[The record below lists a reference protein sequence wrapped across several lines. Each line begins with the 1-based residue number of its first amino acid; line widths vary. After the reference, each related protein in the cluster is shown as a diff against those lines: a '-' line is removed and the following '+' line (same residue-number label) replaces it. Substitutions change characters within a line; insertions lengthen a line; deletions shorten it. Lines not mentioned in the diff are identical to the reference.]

1 MNTLPPPKKKH
12 VLALWFKNKTNSN
25 SHAAL
30 PGIPMTGPGNK
41 PIKASAAPPTGLPPV
56 LKSENASDVILKYL
70 DGILKRSQ
78 KMADPWLKREL
89 N

>member
-1 MNTLPPPKKKH
+1 MATKQNNP
-12 VLALWFKNKTNSN
+12 N

-30 PGIPMTGPGNK
+30 PGFPVTGNNNK
-41 PIKASAAPPTGLPPV
+41 PIKAAPAAPTGLPPV

-70 DGILKRSQ
+70 DGILKRNQ
-78 KMADPWLKREL
+78 KMTDPRLKGEV